1 MGLHLRQPL
10 TAALADEEGEVLRRW
25 GLSRCHAVDVESY
38 WAGLSRLLPDE
49 ATPPREPHRLIAYI
63 RGRFHRAHRD
73 LLEDAVA
80 LAGAAEAVHARDDA
94 WPHGLGDH
102 LAQLLEDLE
111 SHLQREDSVV
121 FPLLPGSPDSPLGG
135 RVAAMADEHRQ
146 LCAQLDDLRRLTRDF
161 APPAQACVAW
171 RLLYV
176 LCGKLDTD
184 LREQMTLEEDVLF
197 APELRVFPEDSTCA
211 NTTLEA

>member
-1 MGLHLRQPL
+1 MGLHPRQPL
-10 TAALADEEGEVLRRW
+10 TPALAADEAEVLRRW
-25 GLSRCHAVDVESY
+25 GLSRCHAVDVEAY

-49 ATPPREPHRLIAYI
+49 AAPPREPHRLIAYI

-73 LLEDAVA
+73 LLEDAIA
-80 LAGAAEAVHARDDA
+80 LAGVAEVAHARDDA

-111 SHLQREDSVV
+111 AHLQREDSVV
-121 FPLLPGSPDSPLGG
+121 FPLLPGSLEAPLAD
-135 RVAAMADEHRQ
+135 RVAAMADEHRR
-146 LCAQLDDLRRLTRDF
+146 LGAQLDDLRRLTRDF
-161 APPAQACVAW
+161 TPPRQACVAW

-197 APELRVFPEDSTCA
+197 APELRVFPEESACA
-211 NTTLEA
+211 NTTLGA